1 MPEKEMANLRG
12 DYLREVTVQRRGD
25 YEMANLRGDYLRE
38 VTA

>member
-1 MPEKEMANLRG
+1 
-12 DYLREVTVQRRGD
+12 VQRRGD